1 MALKTIYFFVF
12 AFFLA
17 LFSAISIDTNSITNK
32 KAGDTPSIEFGQF
45 EAYRIKVD
53 GIKEAIIAERGLH
66 YDTKDILHK
75 GFVFVNDEKGIKSI
89 DGDKIIITKKKVS
102 IYGNGHFIDSEAHE
116 IYSENAIYDIDK
128 NLLQGEG
135 KFTAIIDK
143 NIIKGKDLFVDGN
156 KKVVKGR

>member
-1 MALKTIYFFVF
+1 MALP
-12 AFFLA
+12 
-17 LFSAISIDTNSITNK
+17 K
-32 KAGDTPSIEFGQF
+32 KA
-45 EAYRIKVD
+45 R
-53 GIKEAIIAERGLH
+53 
-66 YDTKDILHK
+66 
-75 GFVFVNDEKGIKSI
+75 
-89 DGDKIIITKKKVS
+89 TKKKVS

-156 KKVVKGR
+156 KKVVKGSNIRATLEDIKK